1 MYSHFLLLGTED
13 AHAHQLPVVGVGPA
27 RQEIGRLVVLQ
38 GHVSQRTEVFGN
50 FDKLGDDVSLRVHL
64 VIPGKKA
71 IKVTKVVFR
80 YVFLRMFI

>member
-38 GHVSQRTEVFGN
+38 GHVSQRSEVFGN

-64 VIPGKKA
+64 VIPGKKKS
-71 IKVTKVVFR
+71 IKVTKVVFK
-80 YVFLRMFI
+80 YVFL